1 MLFDVNID
9 SLKNI
14 RDGLNF
20 VTQTWRLL
28 KNVMIQMLFI
38 DGTDSRVN

>member
-14 RDGLNF
+14 KNVLNF
-20 VTQTWRLL
+20 VTQTKQRPAEVL
-28 KNVMIQMLFI
+28 IQMLFI
-38 DGTDSRVN
+38 DGTYSSMK